1 MRLSVIQR
9 VLWGLAGT
17 ALLAFAAFQY
27 FEPSTDTD
35 ANASNPAFYAD
46 FELTNHRGLVQT
58 DEYFAGRWMLVF
70 FGFANCPDVCP
81 TTLAEVAA
89 VMEDLGTDAEKVQPI
104 FISIDPERDTPA
116 ALAEYVPLFNAGII
130 GLTGTPEQIA
140 ETSETFPIFFER
152 IEEAAAP
159 DGYTMG
165 HTSHLF
171 LFRSPSGLRSVL
183 GIWHSRRRDPRRPK
197 REALTG
203 MARLYGETALGL
215 AWVIRSHRL
224 ACRSVHWRGARADTL
239 PALLVPT
246 GLHVSSRYRART
258 WPLVA
263 R

>member
-1 MRLSVIQR
+1 MRLSGIHK

-17 ALLAFAAFQY
+17 ALLAFAVFQ
-27 FEPSTDTD
+27 FTGTPTKTD
-35 ANASNPAFYAD
+35 ADMSDPAFRAA
-46 FELTNHRGLVQT
+46 FELTDHQGMIWTERAFSGQWTV
-58 DEYFAGRWMLVF
+58 VF

-89 VMEDLGTDAEKVQPI
+89 VMEDLGADAEKVQPI

-152 IEEAAAP
+152 IEEASAP

-171 LFRSPSGLRSVL
+171 LFDPQAGFAESWAYGTHAEEILADLR
-183 GIWHSRRRDPRRPK
+183 
-197 REALTG
+197 E
-203 MARLYGETALGL
+203 RL
-215 AWVIRSHRL
+215 
-224 ACRSVHWRGARADTL
+224 
-239 PALLVPT
+239 
-246 GLHVSSRYRART
+246 
-258 WPLVA
+258 
-263 R
+263 